1 MLLTSVRVSPCSCL
15 CIFCSLGRA
24 MTTVPS
30 SRLTSMSGWSVRKS
44 VPFGPLTVTVEPSMV
59 TSTPLGTGMGRRP
72 IRDIAGLPDVRQD
85 FAAELGLASLRAG
98 HDPLAGADDDD
109 AEAPE
114 DARDVGLAGIHAQ
127 PGLADALQPARGARV
142 CPQDPPDPQ

>member
-24 MTTVPS
+24 MTT
-30 SRLTSMSGWSVRKS
+30 

-72 IRDIAGLPDVRQD
+72 IRDIAALPDVRQD

-114 DARDVGLAGIHAQ
+114 NSRDVGLAGIHAQ
-127 PGLADALQPARGARV
+127 PGLADALQPGYDRHLAVDVAQRHLDDLAGTRLLLKV
-142 CPQDPPDPQ
+142 TLRY